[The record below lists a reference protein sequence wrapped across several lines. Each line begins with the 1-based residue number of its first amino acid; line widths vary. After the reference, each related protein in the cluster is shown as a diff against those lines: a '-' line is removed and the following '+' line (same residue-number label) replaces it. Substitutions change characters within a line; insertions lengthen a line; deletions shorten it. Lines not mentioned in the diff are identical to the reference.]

1 MLILTVI
8 QGPDRGRKFELPDNE
23 PQLIGRS
30 SEALQLSDQTIS
42 RRHAE
47 LTPDDGRW
55 YVRDLNSAN
64 GTYVNGQRITDRW
77 RLQLGDQ
84 IRTGNT
90 LIVFGYSALQVRS
103 HGVRVAKK
111 GEIESHVEATVA
123 SNEDSMIMSV
133 PEPNEAAA
141 FQLRIIYELVQ
152 LIGSVTEKQDLL
164 EKVMDLIFEYFQADQ
179 GFILLQNKPE
189 ERPDP
194 VVLRHRVAPKSTGAR
209 RGAKPPKITVSRT
222 IVQHVLKRGEGVL
235 SQNAMNDNRF
245 TSSESVHE
253 FGIRS
258 ALCVPIKFKDRIF
271 GVIHLDSKIANYT
284 YTEDQLHL
292 LTAIGV
298 QTGLAMANAELLQ
311 ERLQRE
317 RLAAVGQTVATLS
330 HSIKN
335 ILQGL
340 RGGADVVDLGM
351 RKNDQKVVSSGWQI
365 VTRNLERIYNL
376 TTNMLAFSK
385 QRKPEVEMTNIVKLL
400 GEAVALVQRQYD
412 DKKAALITD
421 FDRNTPPV
429 PIDASGVLQAVLNL
443 LNNALDAVEPTSG
456 VVTLR
461 CDITDDGHWVRV
473 QVADNGVGIDPR
485 RKATLFEPFAST
497 KGMRGTGLGLVVT
510 KKIAEEHGG
519 RVDVESPVTPDG
531 KGSTFTITLPT
542 SAEAVPESAET
553 HTGHGSKASGGSTIG
568 R

>member
-1 MLILTVI
+1 MLILTVL
-8 QGPDRGRKFELPDNE
+8 QGPDKGKRFELPDNE

-30 SEALQLSDQTIS
+30 SESLPLRDKTIS

-47 LTPDDGRW
+47 LTPDEGRW
-55 YVRDLNSAN
+55 YINDLRSAN

-84 IRTGNT
+84 VRTGST
-90 LIVFGYSALQVRS
+90 LFVFGHSPVQVRGS
-103 HGVRVAKK
+103 GSVRVAKK
-111 GEIESHVEATVA
+111 GEIDSHVEATVA
-123 SNEDSMIMSV
+123 SSDDSMIMSV

-141 FQLRIIYELVQ
+141 LQLRIIYELVT
-152 LIGSVTEKQDLL
+152 LIGSVQDRTELL
-164 EKVMDLIFEYFQADQ
+164 EKVMGVVFEFFQADQ
-179 GFILLQNKPE
+179 GFILLQESPDEKPE
-189 ERPDP
+189 P
-194 VVLRHRVAPKSTGAR
+194 VVIRHRVTPAGKKA
-209 RGAKPPKITVSRT
+209 AKITISRT
-222 IVQHVLKRGEGVL
+222 IVQHVLRKGEGVL
-235 SQNAMNDNRF
+235 SSNAMSDKRF

-258 ALCVPIKFKDRIF
+258 ALCVPIRFKDRTF

-311 ERLQRE
+311 ERLGRE
-317 RLAAVGQTVATLS
+317 RLAAVGQTVASLS

-351 RKNDQKVVSSGWQI
+351 RKNDFSVVSGGWKI
-365 VTRNLERIYNL
+365 VTRNLERIYML

-385 QRKPEVEMTNIVKLL
+385 QRKPELEMTNLPRLL
-400 GEAVALVQRQYD
+400 GEAVALLQRLYD
-412 DKKAALITD
+412 DKKVALLTD
-421 FDRNTPPV
+421 FDANMPPIPV
-429 PIDASGVLQAVLNL
+429 DSAGVHQAVLNL
-443 LNNALDAVEPTSG
+443 LNNALEACEPSSG
-456 VVTLR
+456 AVTLR
-461 CDITDDGHWVRV
+461 CEITQDARFVRISV
-473 QVADNGVGIDPR
+473 TDNGVGIEPLQ
-485 RKATLFEPFAST
+485 RKRLFEPFVST

-510 KKIAEEHGG
+510 RKIVQEHGG
-519 RVDVESPVTPDG
+519 TVAVQSPVTRDN

-542 SAEAVPESAET
+542 SASQVPESADT
-553 HTGHGSKASGGSTIG
+553 HSPMAEPKVGDGI
-568 R
+568 